1 MSYRIR
7 LPSGSDAGTLDIVDP
22 SSTTIQRVLR
32 HRGLAGYEP
41 PTMSTL
47 LALFE
52 LQADGFTFFDIGA
65 NMGLYAATCASLF
78 APGAVHAFEPAPGT
92 ASVAR
97 KIARANRLRI
107 QVFEVAL
114 SDGDGVAQLH
124 LSEKSDSSHSLV
136 AGFKRSSG
144 SVDVRTCRLD
154 RHVDRAGV
162 VPDVMK
168 IDVETFE
175 PQVIAGGTETIA
187 RHRPIIVI
195 EVLHRRGHDH
205 GEEIT
210 EVMQPFGYSYYRLG
224 ESPDWRARD
233 RISGSPNGECD
244 DWLLTP
250 DPVDPAL
257 TRGFDR
263 YRQRLRSCE
272 ARFNSRVP
280 SRTGSWRP

>member
-154 RHVDRAGV
+154 RHVDRGGRGAGCDEDRCR
-162 VPDVMK
+162 DVR
-168 IDVETFE
+168 T
-175 PQVIAGGTETIA
+175 AG
-187 RHRPIIVI
+187 
-195 EVLHRRGHDH
+195 HRRRDGDDR
-205 GEEIT
+205 T
-210 EVMQPFGYSYYRLG
+210 T
-224 ESPDWRARD
+224 SPDHRD
-233 RISGSPNGECD
+233 RGAPPTG
-244 DWLLTP
+244 
-250 DPVDPAL
+250 
-257 TRGFDR
+257 TRPR
-263 YRQRLRSCE
+263 
-272 ARFNSRVP
+272 
-280 SRTGSWRP
+280 